1 MYHFQTNGK
10 LPISSKSQDTFS
22 PHQLVRDIFITTR
35 KVAFFHQMLTCH
47 FLFTCFRDESH
58 KDSCLLELN
67 KINKYHHK
75 TKIVLKHLRF
85 ASIDG

>member
-22 PHQLVRDIFITTR
+22 PHQLVRDIFKTTR

-47 FLFTCFRDESH
+47 FLFTCFKRRIAQRH
-58 KDSCLLELN
+58 
-67 KINKYHHK
+67 
-75 TKIVLKHLRF
+75 VF
-85 ASIDG
+85 ARIKQNQQISS